1 MILQIFDND
10 PLFAGFV
17 DILLVIAFSIGICIT
32 LIIFLRKRTSSNLIQ
47 VIIMIIGVIFSLCE
61 VFGLSKYL
69 GRISFFAISIIFVFF
84 IIKKSKQKLQR
95 LNRELEQKVEER
107 TGELKESEEKYRTL
121 VNNVIDIIFETNLDG
136 KFTYISPQVKVIFGY
151 QPEEM
156 IDYKIYDF
164 IHQEDLMNV
173 KKAFR
178 NDTDTGLN
186 VYIECR
192 MSIIDGNYILVSVR
206 GSLVKK
212 DNIVKIVGVI
222 RDITEQKKAENMI
235 REQIEKL
242 KEIDQIK
249 SDLIRRASHE
259 LKTPLIGV
267 LSSSQYLLE
276 SCNEEMSESV
286 IKFVKIINR
295 GGDRLK
301 KLTNNLVDAFDIES
315 KGLVLKK
322 EKVDIVKIIKDC
334 ANDLIFS
341 LKERHLLLKN
351 DLIGS
356 YYIEVDEIRIEQVIL
371 NLLSNA
377 IKNTPPNGI
386 IYINLEK
393 DENFVDIIIRDT
405 GVGFTEDEKELIFKK
420 FGKIERTFLGKDV
433 NIEGSGLGLF
443 ISKEIV
449 DLHGGKIILESE
461 GRNKGSSFVIKLPI

>member
-1 MILQIFDND
+1 MIFQIFSND
-10 PLFAGFV
+10 PEFIGFM
-17 DILLVIAFSIGICIT
+17 DILLVIAFVIGICIT
-32 LIIFLRKRTSSNLIQ
+32 LTIFLRKRTSSNLIQ
-47 VIIMIIGVIFSLCE
+47 VILMIIGFILSLFE
-61 VFGLSKYL
+61 AFGLSIFW
-69 GRISFFAISIIFVFF
+69 GRISAVIISILSVVY

-107 TGELKESEEKYRTL
+107 TKELKESEEKYRTL
-121 VNNVIDIIFETNLDG
+121 VNNVIDVIFETNLDG
-136 KFTYISPQVKVIFGY
+136 RFTYVSPQVKVLFGY

-156 IDYKIYDF
+156 IAHKIYDF
-164 IHQEDLMNV
+164 IHQDDLLKV

-186 VYIECR
+186 IYMECR

-212 DNIVKIVGVI
+212 DGIVKIVGVI

-249 SDLIRRASHE
+249 SDLIRRVSHE

-276 SCNEEMSESV
+276 SCKEEMSENV
-286 IKFVKIINR
+286 LKFIKIINR

-341 LKERHLLLKN
+341 LEERNLLLKN

-386 IYINLEK
+386 IYISLKADK
-393 DENFVDIIIRDT
+393 DFVNIIIRDT

-433 NIEGSGLGLF
+433 NIEGSGLGLY
-443 ISKEIV
+443 ISKEII
-449 DLHGGKIILESE
+449 DLHEGKIILESE

>member
-1 MILQIFDND
+1 MVFQIFAND
-10 PLFAGFV
+10 PDFIGFM
-17 DILLVIAFSIGICIT
+17 DIILVIAFIIGICIT
-32 LIIFLRKRTSSNLIQ
+32 LTIFLRKRTSSNLIQ
-47 VIIMIIGVIFSLCE
+47 VILMIIGFILSLFE
-61 VFGLSKYL
+61 AFGLSIFW
-69 GRISFFAISIIFVFF
+69 GRISAVIISILSVFY

-107 TGELKESEEKYRTL
+107 TQELKESEKNYRTL
-121 VNNVIDIIFETNLDG
+121 VNNVIDVIFETNLDG
-136 KFTYISPQVKVIFGY
+136 KFTYISPQVKTLFGY

-156 IDYKIYDF
+156 IDYQIYNF

-186 VYIECR
+186 IYIECR

-212 DNIVKIVGVI
+212 DNFVKIVGVI

-235 REQIEKL
+235 KEQIEKL

-249 SDLIRRASHE
+249 SNLIRRASHE

-276 SCNEEMSESV
+276 SCNEEMSENV
-286 IKFVKIINR
+286 LKFVKLINR

-341 LKERHLLLKN
+341 LKERNLLLKN

-393 DENFVDIIIRDT
+393 DEDFVNIIIRDT
-405 GVGFTEDEKELIFKK
+405 GVGFSEDEKELIFKK
-420 FGKIERTFLGKDV
+420 FGKIDRTFLGKDV
-433 NIEGSGLGLF
+433 NIEGSGLGLY

>member
-1 MILQIFDND
+1 MILQIFNND

-17 DILLVIAFSIGICIT
+17 DILIVIAFSIGICIT
-32 LIIFLRKRTSSNLIQ
+32 LIIFLRKKTSSNFIQ

-61 VFGLSKYL
+61 AFGLSVYL

-95 LNRELEQKVEER
+95 LNRELEQKVDER
-107 TGELKESEEKYRTL
+107 TKELKESEEKYRTL
-121 VNNVIDIIFETNLDG
+121 VNNVIDVIFETNLDG
-136 KFTYISPQVKVIFGY
+136 KFTYVSPQVKVIFGY

-156 IDYKIYDF
+156 IEHKIYDF
-164 IHQEDLMNV
+164 IHQEDLLNV

-186 VYIECR
+186 IYMECR

-276 SCNEEMSESV
+276 SCNEEMSENV
-286 IKFVKIINR
+286 IKFVKIIYR

-315 KGLVLKK
+315 KGLILKK
-322 EKVDIVKIIKDC
+322 GKVDIVKIIKDC
-334 ANDLIFS
+334 ANDLIFL
-341 LKERHLLLKN
+341 LKERQLLLKN

-386 IYINLEK
+386 IYITLEK
-393 DENFVDIIIRDT
+393 YEDFVDIIIRDT

-420 FGKIERTFLGKDV
+420 FGKIERTILDKDV
-433 NIEGSGLGLF
+433 NIEGSGLGLY